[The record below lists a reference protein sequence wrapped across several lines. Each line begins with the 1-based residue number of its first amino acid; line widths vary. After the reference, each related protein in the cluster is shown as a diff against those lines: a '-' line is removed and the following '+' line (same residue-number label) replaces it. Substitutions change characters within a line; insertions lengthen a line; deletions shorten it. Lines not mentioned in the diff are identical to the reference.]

1 MTHKKTLL
9 IVLTIIFASCGGGTG
24 TGTGTGVAIVDSAT
38 QTVANLANGFLLIP
52 AIY

>member
-9 IVLTIIFASCGGGTG
+9 VVLTIIFASCGGGTG
-24 TGTGTGVAIVDSAT
+24 TGVAIVDNAT